1 MDHDSFHND
10 HEDAENNQ
18 FVISYEL
25 VALLRWL
32 IEYDIDKFK
41 KIITKSYSAGLKDDI
56 HRIQNKQEEVTIE
69 DIHFTILEFLSMLDS
84 LIHDTISEKVTQR
97 AVEKNLMP
105 TIEHIDST
113 ICDDATVRSSIER
126 ATANSDKHPHENPR
140 TVLYKELLKRWKPNK
155 KMVIN

>member
-1 MDHDSFHND
+1 MDHDSFNND
-10 HEDAENNQ
+10 EAENNQ
-18 FVISYEL
+18 FIISYEL

-32 IEYDIDKFK
+32 IENDTDKFK

-69 DIHFTILEFLSMLDS
+69 DIHFTILEFLSLLDS
-84 LIHDTISEKVTQR
+84 LIHETINEKVVQR

-105 TIEHIDST
+105 TIEHIDSK
-113 ICDDATVRSSIER
+113 IFDDATVRSSVER
-126 ATANSDKHPHENPR
+126 ATASNDKHPHENPH